1 MATSSSGDIVLKV
14 LVLGDPACG
23 KTSIIKRTITNSFS
37 DLHKPTIGVDFH
49 FRKFEVSGTSV
60 ALQLWDIA
68 GQDRFGAL
76 YRIYYRDAFGAM
88 LVFDLSRPETFQSA
102 LKWKREIDN
111 KVLLP
116 NGSALPVILL
126 ANKCDLPDTR
136 VSKEELDA
144 FCKEH
149 GFIGWYETS
158 AKTNHNIEESV
169 KGLVA
174 NILSQPDAVEAYRLK
189 AQQAA
194 AGAPGTISLS
204 DDKGGAIA
212 KPEGKGANEKG
223 KGCC

>member
-1 MATSSSGDIVLKV
+1 MASSGGDVVLKV
-14 LVLGDPACG
+14 LVLGDPATG

-49 FRKFEVSGTSV
+49 FRKFEVQGTSV

-88 LVFDLSRPETFQSA
+88 LVFDLSRPETFQSV

-126 ANKCDLPDTR
+126 ANKSDLPDTR
-136 VSKEELDA
+136 VNKEELDA

-149 GFIGWYETS
+149 GFVGWLETS

-169 KGLVA
+169 KSLVTT
-174 NILSQPDAVEAYRLK
+174 ILSQPDAVEAYRLK
-189 AQQAA
+189 AQQTSTVGAISLA
-194 AGAPGTISLS
+194 DDKAAPG
-204 DDKGGAIA
+204 
-212 KPEGKGANEKG
+212 KPEGKRDGEKG
-223 KGCC
+223 GCC